1 VAGSCKYGDEL
12 SGSGATDLVCLL
24 LFDAVLSEVLT
35 EPLNI
40 TQINKYGLHLLFVCC
55 IVFRQYL
62 GGQKFS
68 EDRKG
73 RSLYRVSSNELS
85 TFKTIQKT
93 NAAHSELH
101 TNASR

>member
-1 VAGSCKYGDEL
+1 VAGSCEYGDEL

-24 LFDAVLSEVLT
+24 LSDAVLSEVLT

-62 GGQKFS
+62 GGG
-68 EDRKG
+68 G
-73 RSLYRVSSNELS
+73 RNFQRTGRLDHY
-85 TFKTIQKT
+85 TG
-93 NAAHSELH
+93 
-101 TNASR
+101 